1 MYVDFVQAARPGH
14 IVGQE
19 RWEGELEIGGDIVV
33 HPGARLVLAD
43 GVRVGVR
50 RGDERSAGFDP
61 DRSELIV
68 YGELVQEGAA
78 SFFSTASRPGA
89 LDWAGLFLMDGQ
101 GLDEETLDVQNARFG
116 TVRARLP
123 SGLTTWRGNASD
135 CTAMCW
141 CPQTQSSLSNRAHR
155 SPLMNPTYFL
165 TAFRRL
171 LQNS

>member
-1 MYVDFVQAARPGH
+1 M
-14 IVGQE
+14 
-19 RWEGELEIGGDIVV
+19 
-33 HPGARLVLAD
+33 LAD

-123 SGLTTWRGNASD
+123 SGLTTWRGTRQ
-135 CTAMCW
+135 TARRCAGARRR
-141 CPQTQSSLSNRAHR
+141 RARYRTGRTDH
-155 SPLMNPTYFL
+155 L
-165 TAFRRL
+165 
-171 LQNS
+171 